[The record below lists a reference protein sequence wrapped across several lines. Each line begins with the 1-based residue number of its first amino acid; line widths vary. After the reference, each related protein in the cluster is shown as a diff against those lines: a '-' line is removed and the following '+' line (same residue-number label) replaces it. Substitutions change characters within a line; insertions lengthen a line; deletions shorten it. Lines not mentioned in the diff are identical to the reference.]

1 MTTPL
6 RDFIRSQTRPDT
18 INDIASLIG
27 KTPTHG
33 ISPFRPVRESEIT
46 GTPLVKRDAI
56 VQLRYAVPGMEITT
70 PGQVITQGARGDVIE
85 VRTMIA
91 HPMETGYRFDVLG
104 TAVPK
109 NVIHTLTVDYA
120 GQRIF
125 KADMST
131 GVSANPFLS
140 FYTRATE
147 SADLLLA
154 WSDDKGQQGRLV
166 VPVVLA

>member
-1 MTTPL
+1 MLARVQIPPIV
-6 RDFIRSQTRPDT
+6 RRGEVFEIRLLLQ
-18 INDIASLIG
+18 
-27 KTPTHG
+27 
-33 ISPFRPVRESEIT
+33 
-46 GTPLVKRDAI
+46 
-56 VQLRYAVPGMEITT
+56 
-70 PGQVITQGARGDVIE
+70 
-85 VRTMIA
+85 

-120 GQRIF
+120 GHRIF
-125 KADMST
+125 KAEMST
-131 GVSANPFLS
+131 GISANPYLS